1 MENNLKQIIYPI
13 LALAFSLAIAL
24 VGAEIF
30 VRLISQ
36 YHRVYSIEMLRYSN
50 QLKVPS
56 SIPGLSHVHKR
67 DQLADLMGVSI
78 KTNDLGARSDSM
90 STLKNSRLLAFYG
103 GSITL
108 GWGVSPDRT
117 FSSVVVSKLNDSLG
131 THFQPINFGVGNYN
145 LESSLR
151 LLLESSKQY
160 NGEHFFV
167 CVYPDDFAAKNQG
180 GNSYFFRHS
189 YLGNFLFYRFHQ
201 ILNPLLQDSEKSQE
215 PSREAALSNV
225 LHGLIFQTQDYLT
238 SRGAG
243 LSFVFLPSLI
253 LGGEKNVEGK
263 KLAEFSQLS
272 KELNFSILDIRGA
285 FANTNDKKSL
295 WVAQD
300 DPHPNELGHR
310 LIANAIFDMLIQE
323 KNRDQQTSKIEKK
336 SHRLSN

>member
-1 MENNLKQIIYPI
+1 LKQIIYPI
-13 LALAFSLAIAL
+13 LALVFSLAIAL

-30 VRLISQ
+30 IRLISQ
-36 YHRVYSIEMLRYSN
+36 YHRTYSIEMLRYSN

-56 SIPGLSHVHKR
+56 STPGLSHVHKKN
-67 DQLADLMGVSI
+67 QLAELMGVSI
-78 KTNDLGARSDSM
+78 KTNDLGARSESM
-90 STLKNSRLLAFYG
+90 NTLKDSRLLAFYG

-108 GWGVSPDRT
+108 GWGVPPDRT
-117 FSSVVVSKLNDSLG
+117 FSSLVVSKLNDSLG
-131 THFQPINFGVGNYN
+131 AHFQPINFGVGNYN

-151 LLLESSKQY
+151 LLLETSKQY
-160 NGEHFFV
+160 DGEHFFV

-215 PSREAALSNV
+215 PSHEAALSNV
-225 LHGLIFQTQDYLT
+225 LHGLIFQTHEYLT

-243 LSFVFLPSLI
+243 LSFVFLPSLL
-253 LGGEKNVEGK
+253 LGGENNVEGK
-263 KLAEFSQLS
+263 KLAEFSQLA
-272 KELNFSILDIRGA
+272 KELNFSIFDIRGA
-285 FANTNDKKSL
+285 FAKLNDKKSL

-300 DPHPNELGHR
+300 DPHPNELGHQ
-310 LIANAIFDMLIQE
+310 LIANAIFDILIQE
-323 KNRDQQTSKIEKK
+323 KNRDQTTSRFEKK